1 MLHEHEISN
10 GTASIAR
17 IPRVEGRAFD
27 PEVVAVMGCAF
38 GAVFADL
45 GLSDRDDAVALRAA
59 RRIIELAAA
68 ADDLPVLLRVITC
81 GFGPGTRVLGIVF

>member
-1 MLHEHEISN
+1 LARSSELQQRLLTMLHEHEISN
-10 GTASIAR
+10 GTAPIAR

-45 GLSDRDDAVALRAA
+45 GLSDRDDAVSLRAG

-68 ADDLPVLLRVITC
+68 GERDPR
-81 GFGPGTRVLGIVF
+81 G